1 MEWRKLCERIY
12 KYITVV
18 FSTKGVGN
26 KVSYVMTDS
35 LCNQHL
41 TSNGCFER
49 PVRLPAAVKAAKEVG
64 AGKNGTLQVM
74 TSVKS
79 SYLELAESKV
89 IRRAHTKTYIQRM
102 KKRCVAITDDTTIA
116 PLTED
121 SEGNGGEDTSKHL
134 ICDILA

>member
-1 MEWRKLCERIY
+1 MLEWRKLCERIY

-49 PVRLPAAVKAAKEVG
+49 AVRLPAAIKAAKEVG
-64 AGKNGTLQVM
+64 AGKTERLHLM
-74 TSVKS
+74 TSVKP
-79 SYLELAESKV
+79 SYMEMAEAKV
-89 IRRAHTKTYIQRM
+89 IRRAHTKSYLQRI
-102 KKRCVAITDDTTIA
+102 KKRCMAIADDATIA
-116 PLTED
+116 SLTED
-121 SEGNGGEDTSKHL
+121 SEGNGGEDTSK
-134 ICDILA
+134 I